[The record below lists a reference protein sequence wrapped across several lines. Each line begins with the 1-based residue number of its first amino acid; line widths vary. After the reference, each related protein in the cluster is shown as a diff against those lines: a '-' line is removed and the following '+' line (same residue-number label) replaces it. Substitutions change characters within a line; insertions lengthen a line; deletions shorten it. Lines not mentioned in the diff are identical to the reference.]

1 MKQLRSVLWTK
12 GTLLNPQ
19 HLQVHDRYLEDKLG
33 FHISALS
40 FCPWGFLS
48 LAMDEEALAAGQVR
62 LSRASGLFPDG
73 LVFDIPGADEAP
85 GPRKLEPHW
94 HQDQT
99 SMTVYLAIP
108 THRADGR
115 NVSSDVLDQS
125 VRYSPEIYST
135 TDENTGTAE
144 KEILVARKNFRLLI
158 EREAREGSAIMPV
171 ARIVRDGSGQTAFDP
186 SFVPPVMDIGAS
198 PHLVSLTRRLTEA
211 LSARAME
218 LSGARRSQ
226 NKGLAEFGRSDIA
239 HFWLLY
245 TVNSFLPVFR
255 HLYQGYRVGVDMP
268 GPRLERSHPS
278 DLFRA
283 MSDLAGSLMTFSG
296 KSPTELP
303 LYEHGR
309 LGECFDSL
317 TDTLFNLLE
326 TAIPSNCVT
335 LPLTATERSIYTV
348 SLDDDRHRSAIQA
361 YLAVSTDID
370 QAELIE
376 KAPNWIKV
384 ASRDQ
389 IDDLVKQAVPGIELK
404 HTPSPPSALAVKA
417 GSQYFRLET
426 VGPRW
431 SAVLQSRSLA
441 AWVAGD
447 IVEPSLE
454 LVLLLP
460 AQEE

>member
-19 HLQVHDRYLEDKLG
+19 HLQVQDRYLEDKLG
-33 FHISALS
+33 FHLSALS

-48 LAMDEEALAAGQVR
+48 LAMDEEALPSGQLR
-62 LSRASGLFPDG
+62 LSRAAGLFPDG
-73 LVFDIPGADEAP
+73 LAFDIPGADEPPA
-85 GPRKLEPHW
+85 PRKIEPHW

-108 THRADGR
+108 TYRTDGR
-115 NVSSDVLDQS
+115 NVSSDVLDYS
-125 VRYSPEIYST
+125 VRYSPEIFST
-135 TDENTGTAE
+135 SDENTGKGE
-144 KEILVARKNFRLLI
+144 KDILVARKNFRLLI

-171 ARIVRDGSGQTAFDP
+171 ARIVRDDSGQTSFDP

-198 PHLVSLTRRLTEA
+198 PHLLSLTRRLVEA
-211 LSARAME
+211 LTSRASE
-218 LSGARRSQ
+218 LSGARRSRS
-226 NKGLAEFGRSDIA
+226 KGLAEFGRSDIA

-245 TVNSFLPVFR
+245 TVNSFLPVLR
-255 HLYQGYRVGVDMP
+255 HLHEGSGGGSDAP
-268 GPRLERSHPS
+268 GPGLERAHPS
-278 DLFRA
+278 ELYRT
-283 MSDLAGSLMTFSG
+283 MSELAGALMTFSPG
-296 KSPTELP
+296 RHPRSLP

-309 LGECFDSL
+309 LSECFEALGETVFD
-317 TDTLFNLLE
+317 LLQ

-335 LPLTATERSIYTV
+335 LPMSPFESSTYAV
-348 SLDDDRHRSAIQA
+348 SLDDERHRAAIQA
-361 YLAVSTDID
+361 YLAVTTEMD
-370 QAELIE
+370 QAELIR

-389 IDDLVKQAVPGIELK
+389 INDLVKQAVPGIGLK
-404 HTPSPPSALAVKA
+404 HTPSPPSALPVKA

-431 SAVLQSRSLA
+431 ASVLQSRSLA
-441 AWVAGD
+441 AWVAAD
-447 IVEPSLE
+447 IEDPHLE

-460 AQEE
+460 AQE

>member
-1 MKQLRSVLWTK
+1 
-12 GTLLNPQ
+12 
-19 HLQVHDRYLEDKLG
+19 
-33 FHISALS
+33 
-40 FCPWGFLS
+40 
-48 LAMDEEALAAGQVR
+48 
-62 LSRASGLFPDG
+62 
-73 LVFDIPGADEAP
+73 
-85 GPRKLEPHW
+85 
-94 HQDQT
+94 
-99 SMTVYLAIP
+99 MTVYLAIP

-115 NVSSDVLDQS
+115 NVSSDALDQS

-171 ARIVRDGSGQTAFDP
+171 ARIVRDASGQTAFDP

-198 PHLVSLTRRLTEA
+198 PYLVSLTRRLTEA

-255 HLYQGYRVGVDMP
+255 HLYQGYRAGVDMP

-317 TDTLFNLLE
+317 TETLFNLLE

-335 LPLTATERSIYTV
+335 LPLTAKERSIYTA

-460 AQEE
+460 AQER